1 MGRVLRTERAG
12 RDLVDIWIY
21 VAADS
26 PAAADRLLETID
38 QSCQRLSQ
46 FPEMGRRRLELGPSV
61 RSLPAGNY
69 VVFFRPAP
77 AGIEVLRVLHGA
89 RDIQDLR

>member
-1 MGRVLRTERAG
+1 MAQVLRTERAL

-46 FPEMGRRRLELGPSV
+46 FPEMGRLRPELGLLS
-61 RSLPAGNY
+61 
-69 VVFFRPAP
+69 
-77 AGIEVLRVLHGA
+77 EVSQSA
-89 RDIQDLR
+89 TT

>member
-1 MGRVLRTERAG
+1 MAQVLRTKRAL

-38 QSCQRLSQ
+38 QSCQCLSQ
-46 FPEMGRRRLELGPSV
+46 FPEMGRLRPELGLFVQGFPV
-61 RSLPAGNY
+61 GNY
-69 VVFFRPAP
+69 VVFFRLAP
-77 AGIEVLRVLHGA
+77 DA
-89 RDIQDLR
+89 